1 MQLKVTVTYDTTAVP
16 SQTKPGIGL
25 FLHGALLRAR
35 KVHLLPVCAGAV
47 HSVCSLPSDHT
58 LNFPWVAVERI
69 DRDGHCVG
77 DTLQC

>member
-1 MQLKVTVTYDTTAVP
+1 M
-16 SQTKPGIGL
+16 
-25 FLHGALLRAR
+25 
-35 KVHLLPVCAGAV
+35 HLLPVCAGAV

-58 LNFPWVAVERI
+58 PNFPWVAVERI